1 MSVVTRMNPGAHNQ
15 QVMSPSGSAQ
25 HVNPPVPTAAGS
37 STPFGGIQFT
47 QATRIDM
54 PMQLAETVKASALD
68 AALLSDVKAAI
79 VELDSRLHHRTSVLG
94 QAASSLHTGYNA
106 LSENIHRAQQ
116 GHDAHNSFLNTLIQ
130 KNQDLL
136 FAMSSRRPGNASQ
149 R

>member
-47 QATRIDM
+47 
-54 PMQLAETVKASALD
+54 ETVKASALD
-68 AALLSDVKAAI
+68 AALLNDVKAAI
-79 VELDSRLHHRTSVLG
+79 VELDSRLHHRTCVLG